1 MASSQET
8 PQQTVPD
15 LTPEVASDTALETV
29 VDTATA
35 TPQTLQET
43 AMGYWDK
50 YSELALGNIIEF
62 APKIIA
68 ALFVL
73 WIGSNIAGRIQSR
86 ILKYTKESPRMDTT
100 LGNFVGAVVKYVII
114 FAAFLGA
121 ASLVGIKIA
130 AIFTVFAA
138 MTLAIGLALQ
148 GTMGNVAAGILLIV
162 FRPYRIG
169 DYIEADGVE
178 GTVDDINVFTTTLRT
193 MDNVKLILSNG
204 GAWRSTIKNYTSL
217 GVRRIDQDFGI
228 DYDDDM
234 DAAIKIITATAA
246 KHPDVLTDPDGPW
259 AKVRNLGE
267 SSVDIQMRVWV
278 KPEHYWDVKF
288 DLTKSV
294 KEAFDKGGI
303 SIPYPHGVEIMR

>member
-1 MASSQET
+1 MENMQEMI
-8 PQQTVPD
+8 
-15 LTPEVASDTALETV
+15 S
-29 VDTATA
+29 
-35 TPQTLQET
+35 
-43 AMGYWDK
+43 GYWDK
-50 YSELALGNIIEF
+50 YSELALGNILTF
-62 APKIIA
+62 APKIIG

-73 WIGSNIAGRIQSR
+73 WIGGNIAGRVQKR
-86 ILKYTKESPRMDTT
+86 VLDYTRESPKIDTT
-100 LGNFVGAVVKYVII
+100 LGNFLGSIIKYAIL

-178 GTVDDINVFTTTLRT
+178 GTVDDINVFTTTLRS

-204 GAWRSTIKNYTSL
+204 GAWRSTIKNYSSL
-217 GVRRIDQDFGI
+217 GTRRVDMDFGI

-234 DAAIKIITATAA
+234 DKAINIIKTTAA
-246 KHPDVLTDPDGPW
+246 KHEDVLSDPAAPW
-259 AKVRNLGE
+259 AKVRNLGG
-267 SSVDIQMRVWV
+267 SSVDIQMRVWC

-288 DLTKSV
+288 DLTKSI

-303 SIPYPHGVEIMR
+303 SIPYPHNVEIMK